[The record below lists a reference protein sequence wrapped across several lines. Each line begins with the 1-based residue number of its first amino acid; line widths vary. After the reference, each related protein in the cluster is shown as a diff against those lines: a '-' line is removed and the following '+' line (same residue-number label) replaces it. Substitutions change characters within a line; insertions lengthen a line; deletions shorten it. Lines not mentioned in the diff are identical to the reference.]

1 MMLISGNILTGI
13 VMVWSANIGL
23 LSLFDIKDRLLKRY
37 MVSQQEGPLFVGR
50 FLLLHSMILRGSSSW
65 KILQKMGWSD
75 GWGYPH
81 DETETSTCWCL
92 NRLSHVYIYTHKRVR
107 TPVVYIYIYKWNGL
121 PTSNDWDD
129 SPSTNIPGGFWALVL
144 SSSHASH
151 RWDLTISQ
159 PVIAIFWLVVYLP
172 LWKIWVRQLGLWIS
186 QEYK

>member
-50 FLLLHSMILRGSSSW
+50 FLLLRSMVLRGSSSW
-65 KILQKMGWSD
+65 KILQKMNDLMAGGTPMTKRKPPLVGAWIV
-75 GWGYPH
+75 YPI
-81 DETETSTCWCL
+81 
-92 NRLSHVYIYTHKRVR
+92 YIYIHISELE
-107 TPVVYIYIYKWNGL
+107 PQLYIYIYKWNGL